1 MSCDVLNVSLRE
13 LRRGHELSQ
22 EQRRDLR
29 AHLLESC
36 EDCLSLLEGSE
47 GRAVL
52 GELAGPLARLTEE
65 RSDAMFTRA
74 IERARANSEKRDTA
88 APVVPLDADTR
99 WTLSPSALGER
110 RTPRMQLAPPTS
122 ILIVDDDAAVRDVIS
137 VLLQEEGYECRTAS
151 SAEAALDVAAAEA
164 PPLVISDMK
173 MPGRDGIW
181 LLEAFRERYP
191 ETAVIMLTGYGD
203 TEAAVDCLR
212 RGAVDYLLKPPKLT
226 DLIRAIE
233 RALAKRRIELA
244 RKRYQKKLERKV
256 RDRTGELRTALR
268 NIQGTY
274 QTTLLA
280 LVRALD
286 AREHET
292 SDHSQRVVK
301 YTEVIA
307 ERLGLRGPELEE
319 IGRGALLHDIGK
331 IGVPDAVLLKP
342 AKLTPEEWKEM
353 RRHPDIGYDMIR
365 SIEFLNTPAAI
376 VLSHQERFDGKGYPR
391 CLRGEE
397 IHIGARIFAVADTL
411 DAMTSDRPYRRG
423 TTFENAVAEVQR
435 CAGSQFDPEVVRA
448 FLDIRVKNLRRIKE
462 DMAAARPCEASQME
476 QDAREAEEALDR
488 ALEAADEAEN
498 SVGED
503 ESARVSLGRGIRGS
517 GNSFL
522 TGPGATAGELAVS
535 SPFSDGSFQVR
546 GIRGTSGGARSRPRP
561 VAAVG
566 DCIPTAPATVL
577 VHSRG
582 PPNVGGPV
590 PSVWGALGLWRG
602 TLAPLPLDAPRLW
615 RTPCM
620 RAAHGFSASPV
631 PRRRMRLDDVA
642 ERCPRR
648 GDGQGSRPL
657 ESSATAGDLPDPE
670 HLLRAHAIG
679 RWETKHVEMGLDPFR
694 HGDRC
699 RVGDRL
705 GHSMTF
711 SARTS
716 GQRCVSSSAASG
728 ARTPSCCSWST
739 QRQFWWSSRSDS
751 GP

>member
-1 MSCDVLNVSLRE
+1 M
-13 LRRGHELSQ
+13 
-22 EQRRDLR
+22 
-29 AHLLESC
+29 HLVDNL
-36 EDCLSLLEGSE
+36 
-47 GRAVL
+47 
-52 GELAGPLARLTEE
+52 
-65 RSDAMFTRA
+65 
-74 IERARANSEKRDTA
+74 A
-88 APVVPLDADTR
+88 APTR
-99 WTLSPSALGER
+99 
-110 RTPRMQLAPPTS
+110 
-122 ILIVDDDAAVRDVIS
+122 ILIVDDDASVRDVIS

-151 SAEAALDVAAAEA
+151 SAEAALDIAAAEA

-181 LLEAFRERYP
+181 LLEAFRERYS

-268 NIQGTY
+268 NIQRTY

-301 YTEVIA
+301 YTEHIA

-376 VLSHQERFDGKGYPR
+376 VLSHQERFDGRGYPR

-411 DAMTSDRPYRRG
+411 DAMTSDRPYRKG
-423 TTFENAVAEVQR
+423 TTFENAVDEIER

-448 FLDIRVKNLRRIKE
+448 FLDIGVKNLRRIKE
-462 DMAAARPCEASQME
+462 DMAAAKARESGEVE
-476 QDAREAEEALDR
+476 QDARDAEEALDR
-488 ALEAADEAEN
+488 ALDT
-498 SVGED
+498 VD
-503 ESARVSLGRGIRGS
+503 
-517 GNSFL
+517 
-522 TGPGATAGELAVS
+522 
-535 SPFSDGSFQVR
+535 
-546 GIRGTSGGARSRPRP
+546 
-561 VAAVG
+561 VAAR
-566 DCIPTAPATVL
+566 IA
-577 VHSRG
+577 
-582 PPNVGGPV
+582 
-590 PSVWGALGLWRG
+590 
-602 TLAPLPLDAPRLW
+602 
-615 RTPCM
+615 
-620 RAAHGFSASPV
+620 
-631 PRRRMRLDDVA
+631 
-642 ERCPRR
+642 
-648 GDGQGSRPL
+648 Q
-657 ESSATAGDLPDPE
+657 
-670 HLLRAHAIG
+670 
-679 RWETKHVEMGLDPFR
+679 
-694 HGDRC
+694 
-699 RVGDRL
+699 
-705 GHSMTF
+705 
-711 SARTS
+711 
-716 GQRCVSSSAASG
+716 GQR
-728 ARTPSCCSWST
+728 
-739 QRQFWWSSRSDS
+739 
-751 GP
+751 

>member
-1 MSCDVLNVSLRE
+1 M
-13 LRRGHELSQ
+13 
-22 EQRRDLR
+22 
-29 AHLLESC
+29 HLVDNL
-36 EDCLSLLEGSE
+36 
-47 GRAVL
+47 
-52 GELAGPLARLTEE
+52 
-65 RSDAMFTRA
+65 
-74 IERARANSEKRDTA
+74 A
-88 APVVPLDADTR
+88 APTR
-99 WTLSPSALGER
+99 
-110 RTPRMQLAPPTS
+110 
-122 ILIVDDDAAVRDVIS
+122 ILIVDDDASVRDVIS

-151 SAEAALDVAAAEA
+151 SAEAALDIAAAEA

-301 YTEVIA
+301 YTEAIA
-307 ERLGLRGPELEE
+307 ERLSLRGPELEE

-342 AKLTPEEWKEM
+342 AKLTTEEWKEM

-376 VLSHQERFDGKGYPR
+376 VLSHQERFDGRGYPR

-411 DAMTSDRPYRRG
+411 DAMTSDRPYRKG
-423 TTFENAVAEVQR
+423 TTFENAVDEIQR

-448 FLDIRVKNLRRIKE
+448 FMDIGVKNLRRIKD
-462 DMAAARPCEASQME
+462 DMAAAKARESGEVE
-476 QDAREAEEALDR
+476 QDARDAEEALDR
-488 ALEAADEAEN
+488 ALE
-498 SVGED
+498 
-503 ESARVSLGRGIRGS
+503 
-517 GNSFL
+517 
-522 TGPGATAGELAVS
+522 
-535 SPFSDGSFQVR
+535 
-546 GIRGTSGGARSRPRP
+546 
-561 VAAVG
+561 
-566 DCIPTAPATVL
+566 TV
-577 VHSRG
+577 
-582 PPNVGGPV
+582 
-590 PSVWGALGLWRG
+590 
-602 TLAPLPLDAPRLW
+602 
-615 RTPCM
+615 
-620 RAAHGFSASPV
+620 
-631 PRRRMRLDDVA
+631 DVA
-642 ERCPRR
+642 TRIA
-648 GDGQGSRPL
+648 Q
-657 ESSATAGDLPDPE
+657 
-670 HLLRAHAIG
+670 
-679 RWETKHVEMGLDPFR
+679 
-694 HGDRC
+694 
-699 RVGDRL
+699 
-705 GHSMTF
+705 
-711 SARTS
+711 
-716 GQRCVSSSAASG
+716 GQR
-728 ARTPSCCSWST
+728 
-739 QRQFWWSSRSDS
+739 
-751 GP
+751 